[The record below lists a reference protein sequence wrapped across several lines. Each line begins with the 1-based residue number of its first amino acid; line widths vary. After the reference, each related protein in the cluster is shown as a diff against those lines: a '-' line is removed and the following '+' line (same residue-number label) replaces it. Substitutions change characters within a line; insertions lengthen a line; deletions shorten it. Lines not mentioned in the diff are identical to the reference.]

1 MIRGAFQTSV
11 SEDEPDRPSRERD
24 GSINSQHGALPRQTV
39 DVAKLRIDSPK
50 CRPNSHL
57 HDNSPYVRG
66 HNSACHCPFRKLNP
80 AVLMVKSAQNV
91 ASDDAAAALN
101 GSAMWGIFLQAEM
114 GPCRVVI
121 RSVFLQDAPKMG
133 LAPHDH
139 VVKTLTS
146 DRADCALDMS
156 VLPWRS
162 RRDRAVANAHR
173 PNPPREH
180 RAISAVVVADEKG
193 RGRVPWKGFGDLM
206 GQPLCRRVRGDAD
219 P

>member
-1 MIRGAFQTSV
+1 
-11 SEDEPDRPSRERD
+11 
-24 GSINSQHGALPRQTV
+24 
-39 DVAKLRIDSPK
+39 
-50 CRPNSHL
+50 
-57 HDNSPYVRG
+57 
-66 HNSACHCPFRKLNP
+66 
-80 AVLMVKSAQNV
+80 MVKSAQDV

-121 RSVFLQDAPKMG
+121 RSVFPQDAPKMG

-146 DRADCALDMS
+146 DRADCALDIS

-162 RRDRAVANAHR
+162 RRDRAVANAIDR
-173 PNPPREH
+173 T
-180 RAISAVVVADEKG
+180 
-193 RGRVPWKGFGDLM
+193 
-206 GQPLCRRVRGDAD
+206 RRVNTS

>member
-1 MIRGAFQTSV
+1 
-11 SEDEPDRPSRERD
+11 
-24 GSINSQHGALPRQTV
+24 
-39 DVAKLRIDSPK
+39 
-50 CRPNSHL
+50 
-57 HDNSPYVRG
+57 
-66 HNSACHCPFRKLNP
+66 
-80 AVLMVKSAQNV
+80 MVKSAQDV
-91 ASDDAAAALN
+91 ASDDAAATLN

-146 DRADCALDMS
+146 DRADCALDIS

-173 PNPPREH
+173 PNPPREYL
-180 RAISAVVVADEKG
+180 AISAVIVADEKG
-193 RGRVPWKGFGDLM
+193 RGRVPWKGFGDLV
-206 GQPLCRRVRGDAD
+206 GQPLCCRVRCDAD